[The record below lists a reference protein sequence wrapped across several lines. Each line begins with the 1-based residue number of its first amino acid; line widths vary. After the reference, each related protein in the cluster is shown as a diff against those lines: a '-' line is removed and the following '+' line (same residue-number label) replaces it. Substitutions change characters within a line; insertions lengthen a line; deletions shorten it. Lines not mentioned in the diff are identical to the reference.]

1 MKLSKL
7 IRLHRKKRAVM
18 ILRDYMSQHLRE
30 EAENGCES
38 GEGRGVDVIYIRI
51 RPIGNTDGTAIAI
64 DFNPMKNKPADAI
77 MGEGWTERFT
87 HELSEAVSSSYIV
100 RDVFAQRGKELA
112 DRIREGERNVD

>member
-7 IRLHRKKRAVM
+7 IRLHRKKRAMM
-18 ILRDYMSQHLRE
+18 ILRDYMSQNLRE
-30 EAENGCES
+30 EAENDCES

-77 MGEGWTERFT
+77 MGEGWTGRFT
-87 HELSEAVSSSYIV
+87 QELSEAVSRSYIV
-100 RDVFAQRGKELA
+100 RDVFVQRGMELA